1 MINPTLTYVTAV
13 TMGNEHAIKH
23 QYAIPLN
30 PTSHGNKKRT
40 ATEFTEF
47 PQAEK
52 DENEISS
59 AHADC
64 GNMNSFNTDTVMYLM
79 WLT

>member
-1 MINPTLTYVTAV
+1 
-13 TMGNEHAIKH
+13 MGNEHAIKH
-23 QYAIPLN
+23 QYAIPLKVN
-30 PTSHGNKKRT
+30 PVKKRT
-40 ATEFTEF
+40 AMEFTEF

-64 GNMNSFNTDTVMYLM
+64 GNMNSFNTGTVMYLM